1 MSLGEREGKRLAE
14 LEKALARWEEALS
27 APPSEMARDS
37 AILCFEL
44 VYELEGRVLARVD
57 RRGGYPGA
65 SGVLGGVRRANRRR
79 GRCILVQGDPHAFTS
94 GFPLATTYRSTAR
107 PIRNGRRLSST

>member
-37 AILCFEL
+37 AILRFEL
-44 VYELEGRVLARVD
+44 VYELGWKAAFSLGWI
-57 RRGGYPGA
+57 GGE
-65 SGVLGGVRRANRRR
+65 
-79 GRCILVQGDPHAFTS
+79 D
-94 GFPLATTYRSTAR
+94 
-107 PIRNGRRLSST
+107 IRELPEF